1 MKPELQAILHATLIY
16 KPELHERI
24 PTVVQ
29 HIEDI
34 AKKHDIVPKITF
46 QFHTE
51 PRSQWNKK
59 PTYDYYENE
68 SESLVV
74 SALFVEPDLR
84 KLDDEEWTA
93 IVTAY
98 DKMLNGLKRISRHTY
113 TRTSKKTYA

>member
-1 MKPELQAILHATLIY
+1 MNPDLQVILHATLIY

-24 PTVVQ
+24 PSIVK
-29 HIEDI
+29 HLEEL
-34 AKKHDIVPKITF
+34 AAKHDVLPKITF

-59 PTYDYYENE
+59 PTYDYFENA

-74 SALFVEPDLR
+74 SVLFVEPDLR

-93 IVTAY
+93 TVSAY
-98 DKMLNGLKRISRHTY
+98 DRMLNTFRKELQKFVFY
-113 TRTSKKTYA
+113 FK